1 MQGAVMHAARGDEL
15 LQQRQ
20 GARDVA
26 YAMRVVFSVMTTVAV
41 TPANAARGA
50 SVGDIPNAGKR

>member
-1 MQGAVMHAARGDEL
+1 
-15 LQQRQ
+15 
-20 GARDVA
+20 
-26 YAMRVVFSVMTTVAV
+26 MRVVFSVMTTVAV